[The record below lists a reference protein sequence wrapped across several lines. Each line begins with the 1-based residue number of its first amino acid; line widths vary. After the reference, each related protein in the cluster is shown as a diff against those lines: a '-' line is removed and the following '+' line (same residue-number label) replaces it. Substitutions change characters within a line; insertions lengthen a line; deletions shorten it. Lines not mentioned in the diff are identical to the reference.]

1 MEKSTL
7 SLSIFLLFLALFVF
21 PVNASEQVQN
31 STVNS
36 TVVTKIE
43 TYSEATVVSLSTKIS
58 PSVSIIVTPDTIDF
72 GKLSAGMSS
81 EVHKLTIFNKGSS
94 KTYVTSEVIDVA
106 KDLYVDGLELDNTSW
121 IGYEKEISR
130 DDYVES
136 GVQLNVPEEFVGI
149 GSMEGKLIF
158 WAEMKENNAPVLENI
173 GDISVNSSDIVK
185 IIIHASDSDN
195 DKLTYSTNAEFGTLY
210 GNVFEW
216 NTTGIEAGKYKISF
230 SVSDGYST
238 DSETIVITIKNE
250 ANDLFPT
257 VNFASNVTNGKIPL
271 TVMFTDQSLNATS
284 WKWDFGDGTY
294 STDRNVVHTY
304 TDAGNYTVSLEAGN
318 NYGNS
323 TDKKTD
329 YIIAYPR
336 IIISLISPSSS
347 YITDQ
352 TGASR
357 LFEITTD
364 EIANITWILD
374 DVIVQINCSSM
385 NSSYYCSSAP
395 NGLHNLTIF
404 AENENGSAQK
414 EWIWN
419 VTSIS
424 SSDSAGSSSSSGRYV
439 SGGGYFG
446 EDYDNILDK
455 VSKSQNVLAKKVT
468 TFSFNSNDN
477 PIKSISF
484 IALKNSGVVSTTIE
498 ILKGIS
504 TLVSEAPPGEVYKY
518 MNIWVGDTGFA
529 TSDNIENAVISF
541 KVEKSWVSDNDIQSS
556 MISLYRYNDNNWK
569 ELETQKVKEDERY
582 LYFESETP
590 GFSPFVI
597 TGIKKESSSG
607 TAVVPLRS
615 TAEDEIPS
623 SNDSDTIDL
632 VPTNAS
638 SSSISIWILVFC
650 LFLILAGTGIYI
662 GERKGFLSFR
672 KNKYENVIFKDTL
685 SCEISPDGF
694 TSYYFDAEE
703 NPVEY
708 IRLKTKDC
716 SDIVEV
722 KVEILRNRSL
732 LVKSDPPGI
741 VYKHLNIWIVAE
753 GVDPLTLDAPLIGF
767 KVKRPWIEENEIE
780 ISSINL
786 FRFADGMWQNLPT
799 EMVEETDEHFIFES
813 DTPGFS
819 SFAICSV

>member
-1 MEKSTL
+1 MQESKL
-7 SLSIFLLFLALFVF
+7 LLLVFLFSLVFLFTF
-21 PVNASEQVQN
+21 PVNASEQVQ
-31 STVNS
+31 NS

-43 TYSEATVVSLSTKIS
+43 TYSEATAVSLSTKIS
-58 PSVSIIVTPDTIDF
+58 PSISIIITPDTIDF

-106 KDLYVDGLELDNTSW
+106 KDLYVEGLEINNASW
-121 IGYEKEISR
+121 VSYGKEISK

-136 GVQLNVPEEFVGI
+136 GVQLNVPEEFIGI

-173 GDISVNSSDIVK
+173 EDISVNSSDIVK
-185 IIIHASDSDN
+185 IILHASDADN
-195 DKLTYSTNAEFGTLY
+195 DKLTYSTTAEFGTLY

-216 NTTGIEAGKYKISF
+216 NTTGIEAGKYEISF
-230 SVSDGYST
+230 LVSDGYST
-238 DSETIVITIKNE
+238 DSETIMITIKKE
-250 ANDLFPT
+250 ANDVFPV
-257 VNFASNVTNGKIPL
+257 VNFTTNVTNGKIPL

-284 WKWDFGDGTY
+284 WKWNFGDGTS

-304 TDAGNYTVSLEAGN
+304 TEAGCYTVSLEAGN
-318 NYGNS
+318 NYGND
-323 TDKKTD
+323 TEKKID

-374 DVIVQINCSSM
+374 DVIVQTNYSSM
-385 NSSYYCSSAP
+385 NASYYCSSAA
-395 NGLHNLTIF
+395 NGLYNLTIF
-404 AENENGSAQK
+404 AENENGTAQK

-419 VTSIS
+419 VTSVS
-424 SSDSAGSSSSSGRYV
+424 SSDSASSSSSSGRYV

-468 TFSFNSNDN
+468 TFSFNSDDN

-529 TSDNIENAVISF
+529 TADNIENAVISF

-556 MISLYRYNDNNWK
+556 LISLYRYNDNKWK

-786 FRFADGMWQNLPT
+786 FRFADDMWQNLPT

>member
-1 MEKSTL
+1 
-7 SLSIFLLFLALFVF
+7 
-21 PVNASEQVQN
+21 
-31 STVNS
+31 
-36 TVVTKIE
+36 
-43 TYSEATVVSLSTKIS
+43 
-58 PSVSIIVTPDTIDF
+58 
-72 GKLSAGMSS
+72 
-81 EVHKLTIFNKGSS
+81 
-94 KTYVTSEVIDVA
+94 
-106 KDLYVDGLELDNTSW
+106 
-121 IGYEKEISR
+121 
-130 DDYVES
+130 
-136 GVQLNVPEEFVGI
+136 
-149 GSMEGKLIF
+149 
-158 WAEMKENNAPVLENI
+158 
-173 GDISVNSSDIVK
+173 
-185 IIIHASDSDN
+185 
-195 DKLTYSTNAEFGTLY
+195 
-210 GNVFEW
+210 
-216 NTTGIEAGKYKISF
+216 
-230 SVSDGYST
+230 
-238 DSETIVITIKNE
+238 
-250 ANDLFPT
+250 
-257 VNFASNVTNGKIPL
+257 
-271 TVMFTDQSLNATS
+271 
-284 WKWDFGDGTY
+284 
-294 STDRNVVHTY
+294 
-304 TDAGNYTVSLEAGN
+304 
-318 NYGNS
+318 
-323 TDKKTD
+323 
-329 YIIAYPR
+329 
-336 IIISLISPSSS
+336 
-347 YITDQ
+347 
-352 TGASR
+352 
-357 LFEITTD
+357 
-364 EIANITWILD
+364 
-374 DVIVQINCSSM
+374 
-385 NSSYYCSSAP
+385 
-395 NGLHNLTIF
+395 
-404 AENENGSAQK
+404 
-414 EWIWN
+414 
-419 VTSIS
+419 
-424 SSDSAGSSSSSGRYV
+424 
-439 SGGGYFG
+439 
-446 EDYDNILDK
+446 
-455 VSKSQNVLAKKVT
+455 
-468 TFSFNSNDN
+468 
-477 PIKSISF
+477 
-484 IALKNSGVVSTTIE
+484 
-498 ILKGIS
+498 
-504 TLVSEAPPGEVYKY
+504 
-518 MNIWVGDTGFA
+518 
-529 TSDNIENAVISF
+529 
-541 KVEKSWVSDNDIQSS
+541 
-556 MISLYRYNDNNWK
+556 
-569 ELETQKVKEDERY
+569 VKEDERY